1 MVICLLVVVFT
12 LQHILMTHLIK
23 IIIIIIRLTCL
34 QVSWWQPMC
43 PAPGHP
49 HSASSVSAHGALCLG
64 VAAWPGPWVDCSE
77 PLRRLHLRLYRDPPA
92 ELVLGVPLT
101 THGDGPPSHYPPGTH
116 SCYPWFQCRRPHW
129 QGSPRMEEGSLK
141 RKGRAEPVQGSCRHR
156 KWSRW
161 LLSYHLE
168 SLVLGDSYPNGL
180 GGVSVNDHTVAKQR
194 CGIGLGIIIYGWL
207 NGPGGVRWWNKK
219 RFNHHRRSCHPG
231 LT

>member
-1 MVICLLVVVFT
+1 MF
-12 LQHILMTHLIK
+12 IL
-23 IIIIIIRLTCL
+23 IRLTCL
-34 QVSWWQPMC
+34 QVSWWQPVC

-49 HSASSVSAHGALCLG
+49 HSASSALAHGALCLG

-77 PLRRLHLRLYRDPPA
+77 PLRRLYLRLYRDPPA
-92 ELVLGVPLT
+92 ELVLGLPST

-129 QGSPRMEEGSLK
+129 QGSPRMEGGSLR

-168 SLVLGDSYPNGL
+168 SLVLGDSYPSGL

-194 CGIGLGIIIYGWL
+194 CGIGSGVIIIWL
-207 NGPGGVRWWNKK
+207 IRWT
-219 RFNHHRRSCHPG
+219 RRDQEMKQEKV
-231 LT
+231 